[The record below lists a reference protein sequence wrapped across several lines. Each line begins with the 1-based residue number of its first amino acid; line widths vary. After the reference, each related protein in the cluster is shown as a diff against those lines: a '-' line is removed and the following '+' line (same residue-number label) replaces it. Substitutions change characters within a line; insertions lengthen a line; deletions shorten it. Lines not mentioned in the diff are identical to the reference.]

1 MEGNSVMEIYLIKDG
16 DLVCVDQEITA
27 TVFESEGYI
36 RYAKTSSQ
44 VKKLLNAEYAARRIE
59 ELKLLLANSDW
70 KVIVN
75 AELAQAGLP
84 LKYPDLHKE
93 RQAWRDE
100 INELE

>member
-1 MEGNSVMEIYLIKDG
+1 MEIYLIKDG

-36 RYAKTSSQ
+36 RYAKDSSQ
-44 VKKLLNAEYAARRIE
+44 VKKLLDAEYAVRRIA
-59 ELKLLLANSDW
+59 ELKLLLSTTDW

-75 AELAQAGLP
+75 AELVQAGLP
-84 LKYPDLHKE
+84 PKYPNLHAE

-100 INELE
+100 INELEQV